1 VGNVASET
9 AEDEENMAAPRGV
22 VGGLQVKNDGYEVLD
37 VLDDGSLTMHM
48 SNDRN
53 FRGGVV
59 IAVEGV
65 VVQVALAL
73 TLRM

>member
-9 AEDEENMAAPRGV
+9 AEDEENMASPRRV

-37 VLDDGSLTMHM
+37 VLDDDSLTMHM